1 MAKQEVSPTKLVED
15 HKPKY
20 VKFKYIFK
28 DDSLLEELLKE
39 RFDMTTLDT
48 IMNDDLVNAALLADF
63 KEYERD
69 IVGKAKDPTF
79 LDDGIIISKH
89 LITKA
94 DKKLLKVYIGF
105 FTYNESRYVAVKF
118 EYERFVI
125 VEVFNLI

>member
-1 MAKQEVSPTKLVED
+1 MAKQEVSPSKLVDD

-20 VKFKYIFK
+20 VKYKYIFK
-28 DDSLLEELLKE
+28 DDTLLEELLKE

-48 IMNDDLVNAALLADF
+48 IMNDDLVNAALEASF

-69 IVGKAKDPTF
+69 IVGKAKEPTF
-79 LDDGIIISKH
+79 LDDGIIISKR

-105 FTYNESRYVAVKF
+105 FTYEDTRHVAVKF

>member
-1 MAKQEVSPTKLVED
+1 MAKQEVSSTELVED
-15 HKPKY
+15 HKPKH

-63 KEYERD
+63 KEYERN

-79 LDDGIIISKH
+79 LDDGIIISKK

-94 DKKLLKVYIGF
+94 DKKLLKVHIGF